1 MRINVDREG
10 GNLLLKICDAALRAA
25 GVNVLNDVNIVL
37 NEVRKSENLELKEPA
52 NRSETLPLVHSNV
65 DGNQDADSLR
75 TGAKTPRKA

>member
-37 NEVRKSENLELKEPA
+37 NEVRKSETPEYQKPEDGGDA
-52 NRSETLPLVHSNV
+52 RPLVRADAN
-65 DGNQDADSLR
+65 GNQDADSLR
-75 TGAKTPRKA
+75 TGAKTPRKT